1 VVQKVMFWA
10 IVALSLP
17 LILSIVLSM
26 LPLFGTHWQ
35 DTLLATHRW
44 TAVAFAV
51 AVLIHTYL
59 AVRIRMA
66 CEA

>member
-1 VVQKVMFWA
+1 VVQKVTFWA
-10 IVALSLP
+10 IVGLSLP
-17 LILSIVLSM
+17 LIMSIVLSM

-35 DTLLATHRW
+35 ETLLATHRW

-51 AVLIHTYL
+51 AVLIHTYM
-59 AVRIRMA
+59 AIRIRTA

>member
-1 VVQKVMFWA
+1 
-10 IVALSLP
+10 LP

-26 LPLFGTHWQ
+26 LPLFGTHGQ
-35 DTLLATHRW
+35 EIAMAAHRW

-59 AVRIRMA
+59 AVRLRIVQ
-66 CEA
+66 